1 MQKENRNNRVHTG
14 EQSGKTDF
22 LIERL
27 LPVGKENA
35 ITTQDLVKLSGCGSA
50 RELQQ
55 RIAYEREQGAIICSG
70 SGRGYW
76 RPKDR
81 QEIQEFVHTMNA
93 RALNTL
99 KAVKSAKRA
108 LKVPEGQQSMNGG
121 NEDGKDIYNT
131 LLMWNIVDDKKGL
144 KVEKNRQGIL
154 STEVLRFDGDNM
166 QFIETDESIKEA
178 AKGFRKAEEPTPFD

>member
-108 LKVPEGQQSMNGG
+108 LKVVEGIG
-121 NEDGKDIYNT
+121 DGRSKARKLEKTPSEKDRLKAAELIGKRYGLFT
-131 LLMWNIVDDKKGL
+131 DK
-144 KVEKNRQGIL
+144 
-154 STEVLRFDGDNM
+154 
-166 QFIETDESIKEA
+166 IETDVDMDLNITIDYGDE
-178 AKGFRKAEEPTPFD
+178 